1 LTVSRREAAADFSLG
16 DTVMALTDMRVRGA
30 KPHDKAYKLAD
41 GGGMYLLVN
50 PDGARYWR
58 LDYRFAGKRRTL
70 ALGVYPVVTLADARM
85 QRDEARRLLT
95 LGNDPAL
102 AKRTAKRA
110 AEITGR
116 DTFEAIGREWL
127 NNQRHKFSSKY
138 GALLLTRLEADIFP
152 QIGKRTIGEIEAPEL
167 LDALKTIEKRGAI
180 ETARRMRQL
189 CGQIFRYAIATG
201 RAKRDPSADLR
212 GALKSPGRPRG
223 HKAMPLREV
232 PSFLKSVRSYDG
244 DPRTRIALRLML
256 LTFTRTTELRASRW
270 VEFENL
276 DGIEPLWRIPAER
289 MKRKLEHLVPLSA
302 QAFSLL
308 RELRALPGSGSS
320 PFLFPSRS
328 REGFMSNNTML
339 YALYRLGYHGRA
351 TIHGF
356 RALASTAL
364 NEMGFRPDVIERQLA
379 HEEQNAVR
387 AAYNRAEYLIER
399 REMMN
404 RWASYLEAL
413 ENESVTTMKNVASS
427 G

>member
-1 LTVSRREAAADFSLG
+1 
-16 DTVMALTDMRVRGA
+16 MALTDMRVRSA
-30 KPHDKAYKLAD
+30 QPLDKTYKLAD

-70 ALGVYPVVTLADARM
+70 ALGVYPVVTLADARI
-85 QRDEARRLLT
+85 QRDDTRRLLA
-95 LGNDPAL
+95 LGSDPAL
-102 AKRTAKRA
+102 AKRMGKRA
-110 AEITGR
+110 AKIAGR
-116 DTFEAIGREWL
+116 DTFEAIAREWL
-127 NNQRHKFSSKY
+127 NNQRHRLSSRY
-138 GALLLTRLEADIFP
+138 CALLLARLEADIFP
-152 QIGKRTIGEIEAPEL
+152 QIGKQLVGEIEAPEL
-167 LDALKTIEKRGAI
+167 LNVLKTIEKRGAI

-189 CGQIFRYAIATG
+189 CGQIFRYAIAAS

-232 PSFLKSVRSYDG
+232 PGFLKSVRSYDG
-244 DPRTRIALRLML
+244 DSQTRIALRLML

-276 DGIEPLWRIPAER
+276 DGTAPLWRIPAER
-289 MKRKLEHLVPLSA
+289 MKRKLEHLVPLSS
-302 QAFSLL
+302 QAVSLL

-320 PFLFPSRS
+320 PFLFPSPS

-351 TIHGF
+351 TVHGF

-379 HEEQNAVR
+379 HQEQNAVR

-404 RWASYLEAL
+404 RWASYLEAM
-413 ENESVTTMKNVASS
+413 ENESIIIKNVASS
-427 G
+427 R